1 MNIYSYIVLNTYRI
15 IPFIVTLILSIVAV
29 SPIMP
34 SSSQEVTPLLGVIS
48 LSFWLIYKPELM
60 GWTATIIIGIFND
73 ALYGSMLGVSCLSA
87 IMIRM
92 IIIKFVLSL
101 DYINIY
107 ITFLSI
113 GFSLIIWLIVNSII
127 DYILYTNLYNYYILI
142 FQFLVSLVISPI
154 IIFVQ
159 LFLLKK
165 MSI

>member
-1 MNIYSYIVLNTYRI
+1 MNIYSYIVLNTYKI

-34 SSSQEVTPLLGVIS
+34 SNSQEITPLLGVIS
-48 LSFWLIYKPELM
+48 LSFWMLYKPELM
-60 GWTATIIIGIFND
+60 GWTATIVIGIFND

-92 IIIKFVLSL
+92 VIIRLLLSK

-107 ITFLSI
+107 ITFLCI

-127 DYILYTNLYNYYILI
+127 NYILYPDLYNYYILI
-142 FQFLVSLVISPI
+142 FQFLVSLAISPI

-159 LFLLKK
+159 LFILKK